1 MSSHRTASP
10 GRTRGCSA
18 LARLAALAGIVLSLT
33 LVGCNPG
40 AENGAKG
47 PLAFADPLPRDASLR
62 DALRHPDVLQRVE
75 RVARILDAAGPDAL
89 DAMRDEFEQAP
100 LDQGDLEYA
109 LFMNWWARF
118 DPTAAH
124 NYYETQLRFD
134 HPRVILEIMR
144 VWGRVD
150 PMAAVQAATLS
161 RLESAMPEL
170 RSELVDLLVV
180 GWFESKNPGL
190 EEWIISKGSSN
201 AAVAGWRAYARM
213 LLLRDGTEKA
223 FEWIRNEP
231 LPDDHRRLVWAG
243 ALTVLARN
251 QPEEAVEWLAVAE
264 KDGIDVGSFT
274 ARIARSWAVNDPEK
288 AMEWMRGQP
297 ENEERYRATWDV
309 AKRWM
314 KRDPEGFDRWIDSI
328 QDELWSDGL
337 RAVSFTNRI
346 ERARYQVDWPKLLQE
361 AKRSSTVSTEDGLQV
376 WLLQRWLV
384 VDPPAAE
391 AWIQANPDELSA
403 DYVMRSRSITEKDRK
418 KIEDALVGIGR
429 TDASAPEAAEADAAE
444 KAAQRS
450 EANPS

>member
-1 MSSHRTASP
+1 MCSHRSGSP
-10 GRTRGCSA
+10 GRRPGRSA
-18 LARLAALAGIVLSLT
+18 LAQLAAVAGIALSLALAGCDEHAGSGT
-33 LVGCNPG
+33 R
-40 AENGAKG
+40 G
-47 PLAFADPLPRDASLR
+47 PLAFAEPLPRNASLR
-62 DALRHPDVLQRVE
+62 DALRHPDVFQRVQ
-75 RVARILDAAGPDAL
+75 RVAQILDTSEPDAL
-89 DAMRDEFEQAP
+89 DSLRDEFEQAP

-118 DPTAAH
+118 DPSAAY
-124 NYYETQLRFD
+124 NYYQTQLRFD

-144 VWGRVD
+144 VWGRTD

-190 EEWIISKGSSN
+190 EDWIISRGSSN

-213 LLLRDGTEKA
+213 LLLRDGTDKA
-223 FEWIRNEP
+223 FEWIRSEP

-243 ALTVLARN
+243 ALTTLARN
-251 QPEEAVEWLAVAE
+251 QPEDAVKWLAIAQQ
-264 KDGIDVGSFT
+264 DGIDVGSFT
-274 ARIARSWAVNDPEK
+274 ARIARSWAVNDPQK
-288 AMEWMRGQP
+288 AMEWLRDQP

-314 KRDPEGFDRWIDSI
+314 KRNPDEFDRWIDSI
-328 QDELWSDGL
+328 QGEVWSDGL

-346 ERARYQVDWPKLLQE
+346 ERARYQVDWPTLMQE
-361 AKRSSTVSTEDGLQV
+361 AKRSSTVATEDGLQV

-391 AWIQANPDELSA
+391 AWITAHPDELSA
-403 DYVMRSRSITEKDRK
+403 DYVMRSRSISDGDRK
-418 KIEDALVGIGR
+418 KIEEALV
-429 TDASAPEAAEADAAE
+429 TLASGATEPTGAAGSAGKKTEAGAEP
-444 KAAQRS
+444 
-450 EANPS
+450 N